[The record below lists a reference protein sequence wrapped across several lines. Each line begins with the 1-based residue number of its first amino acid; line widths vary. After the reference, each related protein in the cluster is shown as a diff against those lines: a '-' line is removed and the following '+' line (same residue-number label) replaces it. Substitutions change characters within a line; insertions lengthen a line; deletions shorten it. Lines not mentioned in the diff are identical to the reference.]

1 MRWCKGALHDGVS
14 KPYHRRPAP
23 PPGRT
28 IPRML
33 KPMLRLTQAPNLAI
47 ATLWADAMGVEGI
60 AASVQRQYLVGVA
73 GELPPD
79 QCLPEVWI
87 HNAGQI
93 DRARAL
99 LHDLQHVP
107 QHRWLC
113 LCGEMVEGGFEQCWN
128 CAALMPR

>member
-1 MRWCKGALHDGVS
+1 
-14 KPYHRRPAP
+14 
-23 PPGRT
+23 
-28 IPRML
+28 
-33 KPMLRLTQAPNLAI
+33 MLRLTQAPNLAI

-93 DRARAL
+93 DRARTL